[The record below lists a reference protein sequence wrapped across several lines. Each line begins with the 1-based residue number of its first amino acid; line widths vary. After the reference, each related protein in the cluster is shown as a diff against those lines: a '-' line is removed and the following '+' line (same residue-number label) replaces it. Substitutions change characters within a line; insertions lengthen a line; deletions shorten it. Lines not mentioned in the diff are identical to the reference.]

1 MQTTNLDRRVV
12 FVLLIIVM
20 LAIAAGHLWVIGG
33 FTELVLGLPL
43 WLWLQLVVVAVL
55 FVLAWIAAGVVR
67 PNGGE

>member
-20 LAIAAGHLWVIGG
+20 LAIAAGHLWVISG
-33 FTELVLGLPL
+33 FTQLVLGLPL